1 MKLQGRILLFDEVN
15 LNKDIFP
22 TSCNITIPEKIPL
35 TWDFKQDKVIGFA
48 KATIDDIGITF
59 IAETFSNDII
69 GVDNIRSIFEN
80 RKIGVGGFYTNV
92 KYHKDGNFKI
102 IDEARLF
109 EIALVLDPVRKE
121 YYCNIMEEENQ
132 ENNEQ

>member
-22 TSCNITIPEKIPL
+22 TSCNITIPEKVPL
-35 TWDFKQDKVIGFA
+35 TLNFNRDQVIGFA

-69 GVDNIRSIFEN
+69 GVDDLRSIFEN
-80 RKIGVGGFYTNV
+80 GKIGAGGFYTNV
-92 KYHKDGNFKI
+92 EYHADGNFKI
-102 IDEARLF
+102 IDEARLCQ
-109 EIALVLDPVRKE
+109 IALVPDPVRKE
-121 YYCNIMEEENQ
+121 YYCEIVDE
-132 ENNEQ
+132 

>member
-1 MKLQGRILLFDEVN
+1 MKLQGRILLFNEVN

-35 TWDFKQDKVIGFA
+35 TWDFKQDQVIGFA

-59 IAETFSNDII
+59 IAETFSNDMI
-69 GVDNIRSIFEN
+69 GVDNLRSIFEN

-92 KYHKDGNFKI
+92 KYHEDGNFKI

-109 EIALVLDPVRKE
+109 EIALVLGPVRKE
-121 YYCNIMEEENQ
+121 YYCEIMEEDNVQ
-132 ENNEQ
+132 HN